1 MRKRQSCPS
10 FDLKDLLVLLKL
22 QLYED
27 LVKTLNSFLV
37 LYQTHKPMVTFL
49 GEGYETL
56 RKLSY
61 KNFIRK
67 DVLES
72 AKTASLL
79 MQLDVSDKKI
89 EMMSIILI

>member
-1 MRKRQSCPS
+1 
-10 FDLKDLLVLLKL
+10 
-22 QLYED
+22 
-27 LVKTLNSFLV
+27 
-37 LYQTHKPMVTFL
+37 MVTFL

-89 EMMSIILI
+89 EMMSIILIWILVKNAILKD

>member
-1 MRKRQSCPS
+1 MRKHQSCPS

-22 QLYED
+22 QLFED
-27 LVKTLNSFLV
+27 LAKTLNSFLV